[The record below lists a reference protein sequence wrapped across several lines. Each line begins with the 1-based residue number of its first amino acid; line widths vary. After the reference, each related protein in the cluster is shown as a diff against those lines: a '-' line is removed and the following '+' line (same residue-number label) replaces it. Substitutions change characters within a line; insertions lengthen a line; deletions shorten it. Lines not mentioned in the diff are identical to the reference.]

1 MRGLKVL
8 LQESPLTKTLFYW
21 AWYAY
26 VSICGL
32 FTSCSVVTWNTAVNV
47 SAWLAIVVCNKARGR
62 QVVRRR
68 EG

>member
-1 MRGLKVL
+1 MRGFKVL
-8 LQESPLTKTLFYW
+8 LQESPLTKTS
-21 AWYAY
+21 YAY

-62 QVVRRR
+62 RVGRRR